1 VGRCAVSVVSVPEE
15 VLRLLGDGPVQ
26 GLVVAGYDHAGQL
39 CGVATS
45 SQHRA
50 LSWVKVWELEALAA
64 ELAACSVAV
73 FVFPIGPAL
82 APTAHELAVFSDL
95 ITRTRRAGF
104 VLRDCLVYRGDRM
117 WSLREMHEGRASA

>member
-1 VGRCAVSVVSVPEE
+1 VSVPEE
-15 VLRLLGDGPVQ
+15 VLRVLGDRPGE
-26 GLVVAGYDHAGQL
+26 GLVVAGYDRAGKL
-39 CGVATS
+39 CGVAIS
-45 SQHRA
+45 SEHRA

-82 APTAHELAVFSDL
+82 APTAHELAVFGDL
-95 ITRTRRAGF
+95 MIRARRVGL

-117 WSLREMHEGRASA
+117 WSLRELHEGRASA